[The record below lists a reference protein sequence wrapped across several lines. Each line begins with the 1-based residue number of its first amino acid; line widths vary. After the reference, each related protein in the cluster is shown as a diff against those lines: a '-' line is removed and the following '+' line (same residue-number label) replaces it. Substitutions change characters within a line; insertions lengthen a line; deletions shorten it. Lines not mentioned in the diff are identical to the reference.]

1 MERLTSISS
10 PINTTTKLESGTVI
24 SVQQKEVKLPI
35 PNDTEI
41 HEAKHAI
48 LAKPGEIVLVTSIPE
63 GNALG
68 QTILRNAD
76 PIAAAGPASDGH
88 SGVSFDEY
96 QIIRMG
102 YNPEAMKAAARSE
115 LKWLGE
121 EVNQIASDLHVK
133 RTMGQADIDHSKQ
146 KVADRKSGIF
156 EVEVHITKPEGGTL
170 QYISQTINNK
180 VDVEVEESP
189 LPLAA

>member
-1 MERLTSISS
+1 MERQINFSS
-10 PINTTTKLESGTVI
+10 PINTITKLESGAVI
-24 SVQQKEVKLPI
+24 SVQKKEVKLPI
-35 PNDTEI
+35 PNDTEL
-41 HEAKHAI
+41 HEAKHAV

-96 QIIRMG
+96 QIRRMG
-102 YNPEAMKAAARSE
+102 YNPRAMKAAARSE

-121 EVNQIASDLHVK
+121 EVYQIASDLHVK
-133 RTMGQADIDHSKQ
+133 RTMGQVDVDHSKQ

-156 EVEVHITKPEGGTL
+156 EVEVKITKPEGGTL

-180 VDVEVEESP
+180 VDVEVEES